1 MAKKQNTQHRR
12 DLNRLGP
19 AAHDADIGQ
28 VVLDLIASN
37 NALRATVLAL
47 TAKLDADAGV
57 TDTNYTTT
65 ATATLVPVVADLAS
79 RS

>member
-1 MAKKQNTQHRR
+1 MPKKTNAQHRK
-12 DLNRLGP
+12 DLARLGP
-19 AAHDADIGQ
+19 AARDADLGQ
-28 VVLDLIASN
+28 AVLDLIASN

-47 TAKLDADAGV
+47 TAKLDTDAGV

-65 ATATLVPVVADLAS
+65 ANATLPAVVADLAS